1 MQGQQKFKTRSKI
14 LPRKIAMQLLQHT
27 GLFSSP
33 FLLHLVTIQEL
44 LMVRQQSIGAKC
56 GERYH
61 FHFSWLLSLEV
72 SSGSGTRC
80 GAWWFSD
87 TQGQGHS
94 PLQRGSLGAYNL
106 LVPSEIEQACQPS
119 PDHVAAVTTAFGTLL
134 FWELLPGKV
143 KKFIIFSMW
152 KCHHIFLPI
161 TWPRLSCGGDLSTYC
176 RDWWNISKKIE
187 TGWQVPL
194 AD

>member
-14 LPRKIAMQLLQHT
+14 LPRKTAMQLLQHT

-106 LVPSEIEQACQPS
+106 LVPSEIEQPASPVQTTLQQSPLPS
-119 PDHVAAVTTAFGTLL
+119 GPCFSGSCFQAKWRNSLYSQCESVTIYSSPSHGQGCLV
-134 FWELLPGKV
+134 GV
-143 KKFIIFSMW
+143 
-152 KCHHIFLPI
+152 IFLHI
-161 TWPRLSCGGDLSTYC
+161 AETDE
-176 RDWWNISKKIE
+176 ISARK
-187 TGWQVPL
+187 
-194 AD
+194 